1 MRGKGTA
8 IGGEENETVKRK
20 KRRDN
25 TKERKRRNEQDERN
39 KTQDRRMCY
48 TGSTGPLILLLK
60 CWNPRTRIYLS
71 GHGRAA
77 VTPLGAVIRTGIHEI
92 SLSSSPHTPP
102 KGSSTSNEKIR
113 CRENDEKGRREN
125 KNKKGRRRENKNKK
139 GRRRENKNKKG
150 RRENKNKKG
159 RRRENKNKKGRR
171 ENKNKKG
178 RRENKNK
185 KGRRREN
192 KKIGRASCRE
202 RV

>member
-25 TKERKRRNEQDERN
+25 TKERNRRNEQDGRN

-48 TGSTGPLILLLK
+48 TGSAGPLILQLK
-60 CWNPRTRIYLS
+60 CWNPRTSIYLS

-113 CRENDEKGRREN
+113 CREN
-125 KNKKGRRRENKNKK
+125 KNKKGRRAEEKIRT
-139 GRRRENKNKKG
+139 RREEEKK
-150 RRENKNKKG
+150 RK
-159 RRRENKNKKGRR
+159 
-171 ENKNKKG
+171 
-178 RRENKNK
+178 
-185 KGRRREN
+185 
-192 KKIGRASCRE
+192 
-202 RV
+202 